1 MNKVILIGRL
11 TKDPDLRYTQSGMA
25 VCQFTLAVNKN
36 LSKDK
41 KEEMEAQNKPT
52 ADFPRIVVWGKMGEN
67 ASRYLKKGSQC
78 AVEGQFRRVLMKI
91 IMAIG
96 FTLQILLLNRSN
108 FLPEQR
114 RTIRIIILIRIL
126 AKIIKIVLRA
136 ITEQIT
142 KISLMMILKMCK
154 MIIESRFNELLNTII
169 YVKSN

>member
-52 ADFPRIVVWGKMGEN
+52 ADFPRIIVWDKMGEN

-78 AVEGQFRRVLMKI
+78 AIDGSIQTGSYEDNNGNRVFTTDIVAQHVEFLSKLTQDGTNGNSNTNTSQSYQNQSNGNYGANNNDFFEGDFEEV
-91 IMAIG
+91 
-96 FTLQILLLNRSN
+96 QDDNRIP
-108 FLPEQR
+108 F
-114 RTIRIIILIRIL
+114 
-126 AKIIKIVLRA
+126 
-136 ITEQIT
+136 
-142 KISLMMILKMCK
+142 
-154 MIIESRFNELLNTII
+154 
-169 YVKSN
+169 

>member
-52 ADFPRIVVWGKMGEN
+52 ADFPRIIVWGKMGEN

-78 AVEGQFRRVLMKI
+78 AIDGAIQTGSYEDNNGNRVYTTDVVAQRVEFLTRLTQDE
-91 IMAIG
+91 
-96 FTLQILLLNRSN
+96 TDYNSN
-108 FLPEQR
+108 
-114 RTIRIIILIRIL
+114 T
-126 AKIIKIVLRA
+126 
-136 ITEQIT
+136 
-142 KISLMMILKMCK
+142 
-154 MIIESRFNELLNTII
+154 NTIQGYQNQSRGNYETNNDDFFDDDFQEVQDDNRI
-169 YVKSN
+169 PF

>member
-1 MNKVILIGRL
+1 MNKVVLIGRL

-78 AVEGQFRRVLMKI
+78 AVDGSIQTGSYEDNNGNRIYTTNIVAQHVEFLTRITQDGTDYNSNTNTSQGQQNQSRGNYGANNDDFFGNDFEEIKGDGI
-91 IMAIG
+91 IP
-96 FTLQILLLNRSN
+96 F
-108 FLPEQR
+108 
-114 RTIRIIILIRIL
+114 
-126 AKIIKIVLRA
+126 
-136 ITEQIT
+136 
-142 KISLMMILKMCK
+142 
-154 MIIESRFNELLNTII
+154 
-169 YVKSN
+169 